1 MFFSLLS
8 LVQLGLWS
16 TKYIQNTFRTIAMK
30 WLLMSSSLAI
40 DDSVKTLKNK
50 FNLWKHQKV
59 LLRETFINFSKFN
72 HHIFLPRMKLMDENH
87 LSVSS
92 SGSFPQRESLVLR
105 ALNMSVRRNHWA
117 YKLALAMNNKQHQHY
132 SRPHLHYLHSLIALR
147 KCQSSTETRW
157 HTFYYLLCASETSF
171 VMYKQIKFSIFL
183 SDKACAEYTVFAL
196 VFLFFWA

>member
-1 MFFSLLS
+1 MWIKEVGKKKSILNIIQMFFSLLF
-8 LVQLGLWS
+8 LLQLGLWS

-92 SGSFPQRESLVLR
+92 SGSFPQRESVELR
-105 ALNMSVRRNHWA
+105 ALNMSVKRNQWA
-117 YKLALAMNNKQHQHY
+117 YKLAQLWITNSTKTTADLIY
-132 SRPHLHYLHSLIALR
+132 SI
-147 KCQSSTETRW
+147 
-157 HTFYYLLCASETSF
+157 
-171 VMYKQIKFSIFL
+171 
-183 SDKACAEYTVFAL
+183 YTV
-196 VFLFFWA
+196 